1 MSRELQELVV
11 GHAPELA
18 DMTPARTG
26 NLSVRDGDRFAATP
40 TGVPYDEFGVDDV
53 PVLDLDGEQ
62 VDGRMQPTSEVPMH
76 TGIYQRFEP
85 GAIVHTHSTWATMM
99 AVLGRPLPPI
109 HYMITTSGKE
119 IPVADYATYG
129 TQELADNIVAALE
142 EAGSRSCFI
151 ANHGLVATADDLET
165 ALERAVHIENL
176 SKIYINAVQVG
187 DPNEL
192 PDGKLDAVIEKF
204 TGYGQ

>member
-1 MSRELQELVV
+1 MSRKIQELVV
-11 GHAPELA
+11 EHAPELA

-26 NLSVRDGDRFAATP
+26 NLSVRDGEYFAATP
-40 TGVPYDEFGVDDV
+40 TGVPYDEFGVEDV
-53 PVLDLDGEQ
+53 PVLDLNGEH
-62 VDGRMQPTSEVPMH
+62 VEGSMKPTSEVPMH
-76 TGIYQRFEP
+76 TGIYEQFGP

-119 IPVADYATYG
+119 IPVAEYATYG

-187 DPNEL
+187 EPNEL
-192 PDGKLDAVIEKF
+192 PDGKLDDVIEKF
-204 TGYGQ
+204 KGYGQ